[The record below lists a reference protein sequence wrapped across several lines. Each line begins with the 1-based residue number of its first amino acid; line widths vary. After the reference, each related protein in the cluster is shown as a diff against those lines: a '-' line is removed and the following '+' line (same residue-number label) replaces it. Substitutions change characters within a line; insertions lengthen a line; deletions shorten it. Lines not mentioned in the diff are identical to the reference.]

1 MRKILKYF
9 LCYIYKMSELTDEYI
24 KGLVEKHKKMLQ
36 YNKDRYNNIRKN
48 DPEFMQKNR
57 DRARKHYEDN
67 KEKKQQYYQQNKEIM
82 NCKASYRYYKS
93 RNKLDDFKTKQSD
106 KYQKLVDC
114 GFIESS

>member
-1 MRKILKYF
+1 
-9 LCYIYKMSELTDEYI
+9 
-24 KGLVEKHKKMLQ
+24 MLQ
-36 YNKDRYNNIRKN
+36 INKKRYNTLRKN
-48 DPEFMQKNR
+48 DAEFMQKNR

-67 KEKKQQYYQQNKEIM
+67 KDKKLQYYQDNKDLI

-114 GFIESS
+114 GFIEPFSQGE